1 MEFSDASLLI
11 IAGGKSSRMGRD
23 KRFLSYDGEGL
34 LERLARRAA
43 ALPFAERCLCV
54 KERTPALQDI
64 AERYGLTLVEDG
76 VQGRGPM
83 EGLMRG
89 LSKIEA
95 GYALAVSCDMPF
107 LELEALSPLLKAAK
121 GGCQVV
127 LPRAGRRQPLAA
139 LYRRDLSARF
149 AEALARGERK
159 LGIVIDSVPHAYVDF
174 PDAALFFNVNTVADW
189 HLASGRMANERRSRP
204 LVTISAPVSNTGKT
218 TFIERVLPE
227 LRARGIRVGV
237 VKGDCHGYDVDE
249 RGKDS
254 WRFKEAGAA
263 GVAVVSPNG
272 YFIEQRTETRADLAA
287 IAARLTDVDLVLIES
302 RRHGTAPRIEL
313 FRERGELTL
322 PCDAAACFTKPQQGL
337 TEVREY
343 ALDHAAKAAE
353 VIAFLMG
360 NKRIGV

>member
-54 KERTPALQDI
+54 EERTPALQDI

-121 GGCQVV
+121 GGCQAV

-149 AEALARGERK
+149 AEALARG
-159 LGIVIDSVPHAYVDF
+159 S
-174 PDAALFFNVNTVADW
+174 TSS
-189 HLASGRMANERRSRP
+189 ASS
-204 LVTISAPVSNTGKT
+204 
-218 TFIERVLPE
+218 
-227 LRARGIRVGV
+227 
-237 VKGDCHGYDVDE
+237 
-249 RGKDS
+249 
-254 WRFKEAGAA
+254 
-263 GVAVVSPNG
+263 
-272 YFIEQRTETRADLAA
+272 
-287 IAARLTDVDLVLIES
+287 
-302 RRHGTAPRIEL
+302 
-313 FRERGELTL
+313 
-322 PCDAAACFTKPQQGL
+322 
-337 TEVREY
+337 
-343 ALDHAAKAAE
+343 
-353 VIAFLMG
+353 
-360 NKRIGV
+360 

>member
-54 KERTPALQDI
+54 EERTPALQDI

-107 LELEALSPLLKAAK
+107 LELAELRPLLKAAEE
-121 GGCQVV
+121 GSCQAV

-139 LYRRDLSARF
+139 LYHRTMAARF
-149 AEALARGERK
+149 AEALARG
-159 LGIVIDSVPHAYVDF
+159 S
-174 PDAALFFNVNTVADW
+174 
-189 HLASGRMANERRSRP
+189 AS
-204 LVTISAPVSNTGKT
+204 SAS
-218 TFIERVLPE
+218 
-227 LRARGIRVGV
+227 
-237 VKGDCHGYDVDE
+237 
-249 RGKDS
+249 S
-254 WRFKEAGAA
+254 
-263 GVAVVSPNG
+263 
-272 YFIEQRTETRADLAA
+272 
-287 IAARLTDVDLVLIES
+287 
-302 RRHGTAPRIEL
+302 
-313 FRERGELTL
+313 
-322 PCDAAACFTKPQQGL
+322 
-337 TEVREY
+337 
-343 ALDHAAKAAE
+343 
-353 VIAFLMG
+353 
-360 NKRIGV
+360 